1 MIFSKLFFKQC
12 KPETLYFQNQ
22 IAPTQIV
29 LKNNGDIEVK
39 NSYPLNE
46 ETISY
51 MQELDTITCL
61 SQELQREPSDIDSS
75 SDSSSVLSEYDIPEE
90 EFISDSE
97 EGKMDPWEIDLSL
110 PPFPEED
117 EIKREIVKKPLPP
130 IPAKKVFPVPNKAL
144 PPLPQFNTPY
154 DNNNS
159 FILRVDDAFAEKDSL
174 EASERINSLVEEI
187 RSKNNNL
194 PSLNN
199 HDYSEILEKSF
210 CIHEGIN
217 QIEKVNLERIKKI
230 TKRIDSFMN
239 SHFQRGNYADCGVFG
254 AINLD
259 LPLEDEVF

>member
-1 MIFSKLFFKQC
+1 MVFSKLFFKQC
-12 KPETLYFQNQ
+12 KPETLYFENQ

-29 LKNNGDIEVK
+29 LKKNGDIEVT
-39 NSYPLNE
+39 NPYPLNE

-51 MQELDTITCL
+51 MQELDTITCV
-61 SQELQREPSDIDSS
+61 SQELQREPSDFDSS
-75 SDSSSVLSEYDIPEE
+75 RDSSSVLSEYDIPEE
-90 EFISDSE
+90 EFLSDSE
-97 EGKMDPWEIDLSL
+97 KGEMVPWKIDLSL
-110 PPFPEED
+110 TPED
-117 EIKREIVKKPLPP
+117 EIKREILKKPLPP

-144 PPLPQFNTPY
+144 PPLPKFNTPY

-159 FILRVDDAFAEKDSL
+159 FILRVNDAFAEEYSR

-187 RSKNNNL
+187 KSKNNSL

-217 QIEKVNLERIKKI
+217 QIEKVNLERFKKI

-254 AINLD
+254 FIDLD
-259 LPLEDEVF
+259 LPREDEVF

>member
-1 MIFSKLFFKQC
+1 MVFSKLFFKQC
-12 KPETLYFQNQ
+12 KPETLYFENQ
-22 IAPTQIV
+22 IAPTRIV
-29 LKNNGDIEVK
+29 LKKNGDIEVT
-39 NSYPLNE
+39 NPYPLNE

-51 MQELDTITCL
+51 MQELDTITCI
-61 SQELQREPSDIDSS
+61 SQELQREPSDSS
-75 SDSSSVLSEYDIPEE
+75 SDSSSVLSGCDIPEE
-90 EFISDSE
+90 EFLSDSE
-97 EGKMDPWEIDLSL
+97 EEEMVPWKIDLSL
-110 PPFPEED
+110 APIPEEG
-117 EIKREIVKKPLPP
+117 EIKRVIVKKPLPP
-130 IPAKKVFPVPNKAL
+130 IPAKKFLPVPNKAL

-159 FILRVDDAFAEKDSL
+159 FILRVNDAFAEEDSR

-217 QIEKVNLERIKKI
+217 QIEKVNLERFKKI

-254 AINLD
+254 FIDLD
-259 LPLEDEVF
+259 LPPKDEVF